1 MPVLRYFVF
10 VGGALLALLLV
21 CNAVFSQGPLPAAP
35 QSVSEK
41 SSSDLP
47 MVRIKSERKWP
58 ERVVFDTT
66 VSIAT
71 PVKTAQVDPT
81 ADATRQTA
89 AISDAQKTRARD
101 AFAQMG
107 TALQTALSAKV
118 AENVAAKAAGPAAL
132 KVADATPPKA
142 AEQRSEFRQQSQP
155 KRKVAKV
162 HPSRPMIIV
171 AQQPQP
177 HFGFFDST
185 W

>member
-21 CNAVFSQGPLPAAP
+21 CNAVFPQVPLPATL
-35 QSVSEK
+35 K
-41 SSSDLP
+41 SGSDLP
-47 MVRIKSERKWP
+47 TIRIQSERKWP

-66 VSIAT
+66 LPSVAPMQIAKVDAKVDTTQSIA
-71 PVKTAQVDPT
+71 ALN
-81 ADATRQTA
+81 DARLGDT
-89 AISDAQKTRARD
+89 QKASPRES
-101 AFAQMG
+101 FAQMG
-107 TALQTALSAKV
+107 AAEAKQSATSSAMTSSAKS
-118 AENVAAKAAGPAAL
+118 ADLATL
-132 KVADATPPKA
+132 KVADATAPKA
-142 AEQRSEFRQQSQP
+142 EPRSESNRPQP

-177 HFGFFDST
+177 RFGFFDST